1 MSNNLDKPLSKIT
14 IGEIFQQPPLYHNV
28 AADIAEHATSLLLG
42 QGYSVDI
49 LRNDKKD
56 EKLEKA
62 WKKVERRSKFTQL
75 LERNEYDLSYLG
87 FKILTID
94 KTEAGDIVIMEND
107 PHYYNKVSTFQQIDE
122 ISAVVW
128 KRIQIDQSTWSCR
141 EFWTNKKVERQWY
154 YRATSAGNDVV
165 VTDELRADIPPEL
178 NLPKEWHHNLG
189 ILPVKLM
196 VNKNRNITQLYEYYE
211 LSDTYTARNQ
221 IRMLNMLTNQ
231 QVKEALLNVTKVFGQ
246 FDQSTRKK
254 IAKQYGVDNDAE
266 LQLLLNQLFIEIKNT
281 GDMTSSSKPVEILQ
295 ANPAFEKYILAR
307 EDAFRNIWRAAGYTY
322 NAAGET
328 TNSNAE
334 TLYAN
339 AFDIRTTKKKKTT
352 RQQDYADLIAK
363 CLVALGEIKWEDYT
377 SGEVQIIF
385 NIKENAVQT
394 PNQIS
399 DNEIKLIDAG
409 LKSRARALMKID
421 GIPTIEQAE
430 ELIRE
435 ADEDVEAQ
443 QERLGEELENRAGVG
458 ENSEMTKSIE
468 PRGEAA

>member
-1 MSNNLDKPLSKIT
+1 
-14 IGEIFQQPPLYHNV
+14 
-28 AADIAEHATSLLLG
+28 
-42 QGYSVDI
+42 
-49 LRNDKKD
+49 
-56 EKLEKA
+56 
-62 WKKVERRSKFTQL
+62 
-75 LERNEYDLSYLG
+75 
-87 FKILTID
+87 
-94 KTEAGDIVIMEND
+94 
-107 PHYYNKVSTFQQIDE
+107 
-122 ISAVVW
+122 
-128 KRIQIDQSTWSCR
+128 
-141 EFWTNKKVERQWY
+141 
-154 YRATSAGNDVV
+154 
-165 VTDELRADIPPEL
+165 
-178 NLPKEWHHNLG
+178 
-189 ILPVKLM
+189 M

-281 GDMTSSSKPVEILQ
+281 GDMTGSSKPVEILQ

-363 CLVALGEIKWEDYT
+363 CLVALGEIE
-377 SGEVQIIF
+377 
-385 NIKENAVQT
+385 
-394 PNQIS
+394 
-399 DNEIKLIDAG
+399 
-409 LKSRARALMKID
+409 
-421 GIPTIEQAE
+421 
-430 ELIRE
+430 
-435 ADEDVEAQ
+435 
-443 QERLGEELENRAGVG
+443 
-458 ENSEMTKSIE
+458 
-468 PRGEAA
+468 